1 MKRKLLHYFESHPIQ
16 VVTLFGLREII
27 ENRLTMGGLPSGHVS
42 LWGLTLGGHQYLHS
56 PGHKE
61 GISLGEAVHAAQAY
75 LLSSS
80 TYFGHTWLAGISP
93 PGELTIMRH
102 LSMAIGI
109 LCLST
114 YAPEIN
120 ECDIP
125 ESNMT
130 IAVVELIENI
140 SRTTSGAS

>member
-27 ENRLTMGGLPSGHVS
+27 KNRLTMGGLPSGHVS

-61 GISLGEAVHAAQAY
+61 GISLGEVVHAAQAY

-80 TYFGHTWLAGISP
+80 T
-93 PGELTIMRH
+93 
-102 LSMAIGI
+102 
-109 LCLST
+109 
-114 YAPEIN
+114 
-120 ECDIP
+120 
-125 ESNMT
+125 
-130 IAVVELIENI
+130 
-140 SRTTSGAS
+140 